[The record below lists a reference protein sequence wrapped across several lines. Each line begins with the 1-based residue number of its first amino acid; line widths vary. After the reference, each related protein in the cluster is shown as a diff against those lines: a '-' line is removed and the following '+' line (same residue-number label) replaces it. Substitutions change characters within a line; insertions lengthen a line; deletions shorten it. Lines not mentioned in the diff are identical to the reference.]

1 MSEPIDV
8 WVLDGYEVDG
18 SEIVAS
24 VYKELGKVRKDKG
37 VWVDTFFKFRRH
49 FKTGLKNV
57 VAYTPRP
64 AYVFYPSN
72 SIECLVRV
80 GVFSNSIW
88 FATVP
93 SYIEPD
99 IWHVVRVGWGTERC
113 WVYDELLMWVEIDE
127 DKMMDVFSS
136 NVGYDIH
143 IPARE
148 FYKQVVM
155 AIMHHKKFE
164 GFRTAGGDSVLEPLR
179 GVLDFFEFLEVADA

>member
-8 WVLDGYEVDG
+8 WCLDGYEVDG
-18 SEIVAS
+18 SKIEVS
-24 VYKELGKVRKDKG
+24 VYKALGKVRKDKG
-37 VWVDTFFKFRRH
+37 VWVDVFFKFRRA
-49 FKTGLKNV
+49 FKIGLKNV

-64 AYVFYPSN
+64 AYVFYPGN
-72 SIECLVRV
+72 SIECFARV

-93 SYIEPD
+93 SYMEPD
-99 IWHVVRVGWGTERC
+99 IWYVVRVGWGAERR

-127 DKMMDVFSS
+127 EKMMKAFSS

-143 IPARE
+143 IRARE

-155 AIMHHKKFE
+155 AIMFHKNFE
-164 GFRTAGGDSVLEPLR
+164 EFRKVGGDTVLEPLR